1 MRRGQ
6 LMPDG
11 RLGKL
16 GGYVFVDA
24 IVLIDRLVQ
33 DGTDVM
39 LTIRPLHEK
48 ERYMLV
54 DNKHAIW
61 WANAHNQYTYE
72 AWYDGKDKFMH
83 VTAMQS

>member
-1 MRRGQ
+1 MRKGQ
-6 LMPDG
+6 LMPNG

-24 IVLIDRLVQ
+24 VTVIDRLVQ

-48 ERYMLV
+48 ERYMFV
-54 DNKHAIW
+54 GNKQAVEWINRHSG
-61 WANAHNQYTYE
+61 YVYE
-72 AWYDGKDKFMH
+72 AWYSSFDEPLH
-83 VTAMQS
+83 VIAMQS